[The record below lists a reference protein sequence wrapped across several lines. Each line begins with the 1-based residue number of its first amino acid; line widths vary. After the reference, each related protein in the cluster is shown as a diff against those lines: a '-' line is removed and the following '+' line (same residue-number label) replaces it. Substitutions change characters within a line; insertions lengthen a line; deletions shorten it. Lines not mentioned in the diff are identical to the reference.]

1 MRNDLED
8 ALEARQNS
16 KKVISEAEIVGA
28 LDCMASEAA
37 LILSNRNPLI
47 LAVMHGGVFTAVE
60 LCHRFD
66 FAFEFEFIHLTRY
79 GRSLKGGNLDWKV
92 RPSYD
97 LQGRTVLVVDD
108 VLDEGITLKE
118 IHAELEKCGVSK
130 VYFAVLVK
138 KKLKSFMERIDVD
151 FLGVEIESNYLFGCG
166 LDYKGYWRGLKA
178 LYALD
183 GSQ

>member
-1 MRNDLED
+1 MRNGLED

-16 KKVISEAEIVGA
+16 QKVVSETEIVDA
-28 LDCMASEAA
+28 LDCMASEAT
-37 LILSNRNPLI
+37 LILSHQNPLV

-66 FAFEFEFIHLTRY
+66 FAFEFEFIHVTRY
-79 GRSLKGGNLDWKV
+79 GRALKGGNLDWKV
-92 RPSYD
+92 RPSCD
-97 LQGRTVLVVDD
+97 FKGRIVLVVDD
-108 VLDEGITLKE
+108 ILDEGITLKE

-130 VYFAVLVK
+130 IYFAVLVK
-138 KKLKSFMERIDVD
+138 KKLKSFMERIHVD
-151 FLGVEIESNYLFGCG
+151 FIGTEIESNYLFGCG

-183 GSQ
+183 RS